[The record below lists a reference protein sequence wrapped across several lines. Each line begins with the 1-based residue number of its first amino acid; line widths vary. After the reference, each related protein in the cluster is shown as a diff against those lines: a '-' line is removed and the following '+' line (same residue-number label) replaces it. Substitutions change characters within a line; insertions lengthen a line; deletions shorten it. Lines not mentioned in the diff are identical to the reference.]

1 MNMASRDTE
10 HRLSTFRHIPKNV
23 SHSDTKTKYLQGKE
37 IRLKPIL
44 SKTLER
50 FCGKQHDPRNCLSTK
65 ARSRHSQPS
74 NQGYRTQEHMKENS
88 EVQSCWKEG
97 RKVKDSEAT
106 V

>member
-23 SHSDTKTKYLQGKE
+23 SHSDMKTKYLQGKE

-50 FCGKQHDPRNCLSTK
+50 FCGKQHDPRS
-65 ARSRHSQPS
+65 SHSQPS

-88 EVQSCWKEG
+88 EVQSC
-97 RKVKDSEAT
+97 
-106 V
+106 